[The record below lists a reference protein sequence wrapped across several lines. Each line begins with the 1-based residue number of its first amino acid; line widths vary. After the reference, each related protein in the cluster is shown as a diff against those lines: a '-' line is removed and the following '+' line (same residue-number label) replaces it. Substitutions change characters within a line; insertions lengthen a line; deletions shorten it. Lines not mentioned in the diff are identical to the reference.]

1 MGIKRKLTEKLKSH
15 RLTADLVEN
24 YGKRTAV
31 FAFVAAV
38 VTVAFATMNLVGAIL
53 YESVWYASVSAYYFI
68 LLICRG
74 GVLTADAVYRRR
86 RTDDGQRCEKFAWT
100 VHLASGAAMVLL
112 EVALASSA
120 VQMIVSKTA
129 SESNDIMAIAT
140 AAYAF
145 FKMGLAVYNL
155 FKARKFDSPFTQA
168 LRNISF
174 ADACM
179 SIASLTVLL
188 TATFSK
194 SAEDKSKMLYVEA
207 AVIFAACAAIIAVAA
222 IMIIRSVKKIKELK
236 NSAEKNGD

>member
-86 RTDDGQRCEKFAWT
+86 VDDGQRCEKFAWT

-236 NSAEKNGD
+236 KQCGENGD